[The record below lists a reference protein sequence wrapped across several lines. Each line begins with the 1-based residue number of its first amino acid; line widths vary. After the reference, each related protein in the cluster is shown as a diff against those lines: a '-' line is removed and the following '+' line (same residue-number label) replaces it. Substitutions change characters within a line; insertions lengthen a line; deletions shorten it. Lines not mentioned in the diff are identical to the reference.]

1 MNNYMV
7 YYLRQWLFCC
17 TNRYILIRMNS
28 DGNLVGFHFD
38 YGFSFYFQDDK
49 YILKYLVS
57 PGSAAGE
64 SKNEIRFNPI
74 TKINLILVR
83 QSAVEKNSF
92 YLINTNVT
100 QMLELTAPSALECKT
115 YASPHFSSQIIFDV
129 EYINLNILIFQ
140 MVQPHISCGRSV
152 QTTNQE

>member
-1 MNNYMV
+1 M
-7 YYLRQWLFCC
+7 
-17 TNRYILIRMNS
+17 
-28 DGNLVGFHFD
+28 HFV
-38 YGFSFYFQDDK
+38 SFRIFQDDK
-49 YILKYLVS
+49 YILKHLVS
-57 PGSAAGE
+57 PGSTGGE

-115 YASPHFSSQIIFDV
+115 YEFSLVYPFTFYDLFIA
-129 EYINLNILIFQ
+129 
-140 MVQPHISCGRSV
+140 
-152 QTTNQE
+152 

>member
-1 MNNYMV
+1 M
-7 YYLRQWLFCC
+7 
-17 TNRYILIRMNS
+17 
-28 DGNLVGFHFD
+28 
-38 YGFSFYFQDDK
+38 QDDK
-49 YILKYLVS
+49 YILKHLVS
-57 PGSAAGE
+57 PGSAGGE

-115 YASPHFSSQIIFDV
+115 YVLDSNF
-129 EYINLNILIFQ
+129 NT
-140 MVQPHISCGRSV
+140 R
-152 QTTNQE
+152 